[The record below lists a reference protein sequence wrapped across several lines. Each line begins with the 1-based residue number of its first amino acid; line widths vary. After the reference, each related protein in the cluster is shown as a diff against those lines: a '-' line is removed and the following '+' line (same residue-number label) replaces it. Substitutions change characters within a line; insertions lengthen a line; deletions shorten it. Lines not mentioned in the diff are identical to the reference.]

1 VFNFIALRGNNVVSD
16 EADSGDGDDVSIGL
30 FICWAEFVVLD
41 GDDMASLWPNPIL
54 TSHSYNVE
62 QPTVIYES
70 LFGSDGHFS
79 CCYFDLI

>member
-16 EADSGDGDDVSIGL
+16 EVDSGDGDDVSISL

-41 GDDMASLWPNPIL
+41 GDYVAFVWPNPIIVGY
-54 TSHSYNVE
+54 SDNVE
-62 QPTVIYES
+62 QPAVIYES

-79 CCYFDLI
+79 